1 MTNSICLDTFIYQP
15 TFENYINKVKGSTQ
29 GMDVADGARVE
40 ERIHFFEVD
49 TEKNTATSTLI
60 VLIYR
65 CENIRIMQTQCTV
78 EPHLTVTS
86 LNQSPLHSGH
96 PGSVPNDFPW

>member
-1 MTNSICLDTFIYQP
+1 MDGQCKMWTWDLREKGLSGEETH
-15 TFENYINKVKGSTQ
+15 NKAISGGKLS
-29 GMDVADGARVE
+29 D
-40 ERIHFFEVD
+40 
-49 TEKNTATSTLI
+49 
-60 VLIYR
+60 
-65 CENIRIMQTQCTV
+65 TV